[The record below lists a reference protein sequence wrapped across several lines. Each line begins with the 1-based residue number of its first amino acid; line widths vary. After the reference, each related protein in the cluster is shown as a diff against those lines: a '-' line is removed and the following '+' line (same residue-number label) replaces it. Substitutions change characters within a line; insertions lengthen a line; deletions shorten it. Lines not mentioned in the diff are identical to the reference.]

1 VNQVAEASSLRCP
14 EVAVSASL
22 SLLPCYLY
30 LYKQRSDREDLG
42 FVGLSSPPPR

>member
-30 LYKQRSDREDLG
+30 KQRSDREDLG